1 MSMKD
6 DIADSVKASLKE
18 VIDSFAGVL
27 SFDVHP
33 SLSEQEN
40 VHRIIRQTAMVCAVV
55 ACVNPIPLTDFLLL
69 APIHAKMT
77 FHIGKVKGYQVT
89 QERALDIVR
98 ETLSTIGLSLTATWL
113 ASFVKPIPVVSFF
126 IYFPIIYGATVGIGH
141 VIEAYFEG
149 LKTGRIPSGD
159 ELRAIFKSQN
169 SAGKVEGASMRKEQ
183 LDKAYED
190 LKQRVAEREA
200 KKAQAAQE
208 RHAGGSGQKD
218 HELGIRVKE
227 KPVRRPVEKTFGDD
241 GTPALAKVED
251 PAPESR
257 KTIGPATP
265 AAGVEIKATP
275 VEKTIGFGG
284 APAPPVV
291 APTPVP
297 TPALAPAPTP
307 APAPAATAAPAAAPS
322 KQQFIDDLERLAKL
336 KEAGILT
343 AEEFDQAKK
352 KLLA

>member
-6 DIADSVKASLKE
+6 DIADTVKARFRE
-18 VIDSFAGVL
+18 VVDSFAGVL
-27 SFDVHP
+27 SFQVHP

-40 VHRIIRQTAMVCAVV
+40 VHQIIRQTATVCAVV
-55 ACVNPIPLTDFLLL
+55 AWVNPIPLTDFLLL
-69 APIHAKMT
+69 APIHAKMA
-77 FHIGKVKGYQVT
+77 FHIGKVKGYQVS

-98 ETLSTIGLSLTATWL
+98 ETLSTLGLSLTTVWL
-113 ASFVKPIPVVSFF
+113 ASFVKPIPVVNVIF
-126 IYFPIIYGATVGIGH
+126 YAPLIYGATVGIGH

-149 LKTGRIPSGD
+149 LKTGRIPSAD

-169 SAGKVEGASMRKEQ
+169 SAGKVEGASLRKEQ

-200 KKAQAAQE
+200 KKAQVAQE

-265 AAGVEIKATP
+265 SAGVEIRATP
-275 VEKTIGFGG
+275 VEKTFG
-284 APAPPVV
+284 A
-291 APTPVP
+291 
-297 TPALAPAPTP
+297 APTP
-307 APAPAATAAPAAAPS
+307 APAPAPTPVSAPTPAPAAAATAPPVAAPS